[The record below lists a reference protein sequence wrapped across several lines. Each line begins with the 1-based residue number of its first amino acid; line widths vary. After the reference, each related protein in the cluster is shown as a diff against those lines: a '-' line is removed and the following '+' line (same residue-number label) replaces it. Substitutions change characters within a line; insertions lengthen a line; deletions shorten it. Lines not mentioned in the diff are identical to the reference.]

1 MKKTFTKDYIIQN
14 KGCYDLEQVEK
25 IKCIN
30 DKKITLKQ
38 LFNDLPIKDF
48 SWFLVR
54 KCELTT
60 LEKQFF
66 ALHCAKQVL
75 PIYEAKNPNDKRVSE
90 CIEATERYLNGK
102 ISIDEL
108 MDKRSAAAN
117 AANAADAAYASYAA
131 DAAAYASYASYA
143 SYAATAAAYADDAAD
158 AANAANAAAYAY
170 YASYA
175 ATAADAAA
183 YAAYKQ
189 SIWKFVET
197 LK

>member
-108 MDKRSAAAN
+108 MDKRSAAAY
-117 AANAADAAYASYAA
+117 AADAASYASYAA
-131 DAAAYASYASYA
+131 DAASYA
-143 SYAATAAAYADDAAD
+143 SYAATAATAADAAAYADDAAD
-158 AANAANAAAYAY
+158 AAYAAD
-170 YASYA
+170 ASYA
-175 ATAADAAA
+175 AYAADAAAYAAA

>member
-38 LFNDLPIKDF
+38 LFNDLSIKDF

-108 MDKRSAAAN
+108 MDKRSAAAYASY
-117 AANAADAAYASYAA
+117 AATAAYASYAA
-131 DAAAYASYASYA
+131 DAAAYASYAA
-143 SYAATAAAYADDAAD
+143 DAATAADAAAYADDAAD
-158 AANAANAAAYAY
+158 AANAAAYAS

>member
-108 MDKRSAAAN
+108 MDKRSAAAY
-117 AANAADAAYASYAA
+117 AANAA
-131 DAAAYASYASYA
+131 YASYA
-143 SYAATAAAYADDAAD
+143 SYAATAAD
-158 AANAANAAAYAY
+158 AAAY
-170 YASYA
+170 
-175 ATAADAAA
+175 AAA

>member
-108 MDKRSAAAN
+108 MDKRSAAAY
-117 AANAADAAYASYAA
+117 AANAADAA
-131 DAAAYASYASYA
+131 
-143 SYAATAAAYADDAAD
+143 
-158 AANAANAAAYAY
+158 

>member
-108 MDKRSAAAN
+108 MDKRSAAAY
-117 AANAADAAYASYAA
+117 AANAAYAAYASYAA
-131 DAAAYASYASYA
+131 DAAAYAAYAADAATAADAAAYADDAADAAYASYA
-143 SYAATAAAYADDAAD
+143 SYAATAAD
-158 AANAANAAAYAY
+158 AAAY
-170 YASYA
+170 
-175 ATAADAAA
+175 AAA

>member
-108 MDKRSAAAN
+108 MDKRSAAAY
-117 AANAADAAYASYAA
+117 AATAADAAYASYAA
-131 DAAAYASYASYA
+131 DAAAYASC
-143 SYAATAAAYADDAAD
+143 AAD
-158 AANAANAAAYAY
+158 
-170 YASYA
+170 A

-183 YAAYKQ
+183 YADDAAATAADAAYASYAADAAAYASCAADAAYKQ

>member
-108 MDKRSAAAN
+108 MDKRSAAA
-117 AANAADAAYASYAA
+117 YAA
-131 DAAAYASYASYA
+131 DAAAYASYAADAASYA
-143 SYAATAAAYADDAAD
+143 SYAATAATAADAAAYADDAAD
-158 AANAANAAAYAY
+158 AAYAAD
-170 YASYA
+170 ASYA
-175 ATAADAAA
+175 AYAADAAAYAAA